1 MKRIRLD
8 SLLFAIGVH
17 GPSVAFE
24 NLQFIRKLYKSYMD
38 ERRDFDIDCR
48 FLEVKQALI
57 DAGMEH
63 SAVME
68 MVLGRHPDDCACW
81 RCVLLLHTQA
91 LRHHVRLNQGEG

>member
-1 MKRIRLD
+1 MRSKHLD

-24 NLQFIRKLYKSYMD
+24 NLQFIRKLYKSYAG
-38 ERRDFDIDCR
+38 E

-81 RCVLLLHTQA
+81 RCVLA
-91 LRHHVRLNQGEG
+91 LNAKVTRFYHQRVRKP

>member
-1 MKRIRLD
+1 MSNKRTRLD

-24 NLQFIRKLYKSYMD
+24 NLQFIRKLYKSYAG
-38 ERRDFDIDCR
+38 E

-68 MVLGRHPDDCACW
+68 MVLGRHPLDCACW

-91 LRHHVRLNQGEG
+91 LRHHISLNSGEG